1 MPAEEPGAD
10 DSLEPDDGT
19 TGPPPDPL
27 DRLWV
32 HPTELSSFV
41 ATPASPPREA
51 RPREWAIG
59 IASALTAVA
68 VTVLVLVA
76 FGALGGRHRAPVPPP
91 VVTTPHDIVDYT
103 VAARVA
109 AAVAPSVV
117 TVQTGDAS
125 QRPAGSGVV
134 IRSNRVMTAAHVV
147 AGATKVEVVTQ
158 GGDTIAAKVLGI
170 DPQTDLA
177 LLEVSSDS
185 LPLLSLAPSTELKVG
200 QTVVAVAAV
209 RLTRY
214 WLGVNVVSDLNLTA
228 DTGTG
233 VRVAGLVETGIA
245 SDATKAGGALVDVD
259 GDLVGIL
266 TSPAAGPD
274 GASSPVSG
282 NGLAVPVNML
292 RDVDDQLEASGKVNH
307 GWIGVVYE
315 DGGPQ
320 AAGAVVA
327 GVFPDSPA
335 QSAGLQKGDVITR
348 AGSHDVS
355 GWGDAVAAARNL
367 RPQDPLDLTYVRDG
381 RPHSVR
387 LALGTGDVQ
396 LLPLF
401 PSMG

>member
-10 DSLEPDDGT
+10 DAPEPDDGT
-19 TGPPPDPL
+19 SGPPPDPL

-41 ATPASPPREA
+41 AAPTSPPREA
-51 RPREWAIG
+51 RPREWVIG
-59 IASALTAVA
+59 FASALTGVVA
-68 VTVLVLVA
+68 TVLVLVA
-76 FGALGGRHRAPVPPP
+76 FGALGGRHRAAVPPP

-117 TVQTGDAS
+117 TVRTGGDG
-125 QRPAGSGVV
+125 QPPAGSGVV
-134 IRSNRVMTAAHVV
+134 IRSNRVMTDAHLL
-147 AGATKVEVVTQ
+147 AGATKVDVVTQ
-158 GGDTIAAKVLGI
+158 KGDTISAKVLGV

-177 LLEVSSDS
+177 LLEVNGDS
-185 LPLLSLAPSTELKVG
+185 LSLASLSSSELKVG
-200 QTVVAVAAV
+200 QTVVAVAAT

-214 WLGVNVVSDLNLTA
+214 KLGINVVSDLNLTA

-233 VRVAGLVETGIA
+233 VRVAGLVETGITTD
-245 SDATKAGGALVDVD
+245 STMAGGALVDAD
-259 GDLVGIL
+259 GNLVGIL
-266 TSPAAGPD
+266 TYPASDPAGAPATTI
-274 GASSPVSG
+274 GR
-282 NGLAVPVNML
+282 GLAIPVNVL

-307 GWIGVVYE
+307 GWIGVVFE
-315 DGGPQ
+315 DGAAQ

-355 GWGDAVAAARNL
+355 GWGDAVAVARNL
-367 RPQDPLDLTYVRDG
+367 RPQDPLDLTYLRDG
-381 RPHSVR
+381 RSHNVR
-387 LALGTGDVQ
+387 VALGTGNIQ